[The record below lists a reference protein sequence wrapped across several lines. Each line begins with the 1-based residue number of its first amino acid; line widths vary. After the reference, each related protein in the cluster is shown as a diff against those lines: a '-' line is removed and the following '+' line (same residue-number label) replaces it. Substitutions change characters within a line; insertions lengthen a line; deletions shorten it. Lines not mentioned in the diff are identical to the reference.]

1 MSKNFAPQ
9 PAGIT
14 NPTQKG
20 MLAGNPRDSAIAANN
35 QTNQK
40 MNNLAN
46 AVGGKRTRWGGV
58 TSTSNLAIVPTVKTP
73 YTPTGGPGQ
82 TPTDVQQQNAQTTTQ
97 ATANAVYDKYA
108 TQKGGKRNKTKRRGG
123 SSKWDWGCYS
133 GGKKSKKNNKNK
145 KSKKSRK
152 IQK

>member
-46 AVGGKRTRWGGV
+46 AVGGKRKRWGGA

-97 ATANAVYDKYA
+97 ATANAVYDNYA
-108 TQKGGKRNKTKRRGG
+108 TQKGGIKNKTKKNKTKRRRGG

-133 GGKKSKKNNKNK
+133 GGRKSKST
-145 KSKKSRK
+145 KSKSRK
-152 IQK
+152 